1 MIPITII
8 ISIIYLA
15 LILAFIIGMN
25 KSKLVKNKNTV
36 PKNSFS
42 IVIPFRN
49 ESHNL
54 SKLLNSLSAL
64 NYPSDLFEIILVN
77 DDSRDNFRPIL
88 EEFTKQNPSLN
99 LSLLQNL
106 RKTKSPKKDAINTAI
121 NVSNFE
127 WIITTDADCIVPKL
141 WLQMFNQCIEEE
153 KPIFISASVKFSIQ
167 NTILFHF
174 QHLNFT
180 SLMGS
185 TIGSFGIEKPFMC
198 NGADLCYSKN
208 AFFELN
214 GFEGNNNIASGD
226 DIFLMEKM
234 LKSYP
239 KKVKFLKSD
248 ENIVQTN
255 AEITWKLFMNQQIR
269 WASKS
274 ASYTSLFAKFVGIV
288 VFLEN
293 LTVLVLGILAI
304 LFPEFWIY
312 VVLIFTTK
320 IIVDFI
326 LIAQTSV
333 FLKSTKSLKYYLPVS
348 LLYPFFIVFTGCLS
362 TLKNYDWKGRS
373 FKK

>member
-54 SKLLNSLSAL
+54 SKLLNSLSVL

-88 EEFTKQNPSLN
+88 EKFTKQNPSLN

-127 WIITTDADCIVPKL
+127 WIVTTDADCIVPKL

-180 SLMGS
+180 SLMGG
-185 TIGSFGIEKPFMC
+185 TIGGFGIEKPFMC
-198 NGADLCYSKN
+198 NGANLCYSKN

-293 LTVLVLGILAI
+293 LIVLVLGILAI